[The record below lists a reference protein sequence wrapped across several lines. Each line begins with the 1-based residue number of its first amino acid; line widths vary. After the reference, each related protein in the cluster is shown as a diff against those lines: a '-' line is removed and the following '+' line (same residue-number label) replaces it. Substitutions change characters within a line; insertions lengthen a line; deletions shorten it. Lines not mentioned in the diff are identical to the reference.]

1 MSFEN
6 DLKMNNLYQ
15 KLKTDVSAW
24 RQQEYSCSYPV
35 ISTILSFNK
44 DYFLRQAQF
53 EALETYWYLR
63 LVKNTPNIFE
73 LYKEYFQGKEL
84 LKALGIFLSGED
96 LTDLLLERGG
106 IDSIFEKVKSDDTF
120 VKKYHLEALRE
131 TLTLP
136 YPSYILALA
145 MGAGKTILIAS
156 IISTEF
162 AMALEYQEKDSIFV
176 RNALVFAPGKTILGA
191 LKEIAD
197 TPYNKILPARF
208 YKSFVANVKFTYTRD
223 GEKDIPVIRGSS
235 FNIIVTNTEKIRLQ
249 KNSIPKSFLGTQL
262 SLGLEEAKELVA
274 NLRLQSITSLPHLA
288 VFSDEA
294 HHTYGQALAE
304 DLKRV
309 RQTINYISEKTNL
322 LAVVNTTGTPYFQRQ
337 LLRDVIYWY
346 GLSQGIEDGIL
357 KEVRGNII
365 AYKEVSE
372 EDFVIDIVK
381 DFFHEYRD
389 VRVNNGEY
397 AKLAIYFPQV
407 EDLDQ
412 AKPIVEQTLISLNLD
427 PSIVLPVH
435 NKSSEDI
442 KDLFDN
448 RINDPH
454 LPYRVFLLVN
464 KGTEGWNCLS
474 LFATA
479 LARKLSSSN
488 NFVLQA
494 ASRCLRQVNGNTKK
508 AKIYLSK
515 ANVSVLDR
523 QLQETFGEGLDDLN
537 RAKTDT
543 YPVKITLRKP
553 KIEPVVIR
561 KFIQKVVPEDNI
573 PATLKI
579 EKPKFDAVEGLEKT
593 IYTMSKTQRKGVL
606 VETDSEKLK
615 PRDVKID
622 LYKAAVLLAQTYR
635 LDSLEVYKLLNPL
648 YPDGDISAIDVELI
662 RLQLEKQV
670 VKYKIST
677 EIVEEALALI
687 KTSGFDKEVKDGKTS
702 YVTYIRVNKDKL
714 EKYVIDI
721 DTYKKR
727 AGQTPLFGFHY
738 DPYNFDSE
746 DERAF
751 FEQMLDKLDEDADNI
766 EDIYFTGALTDRQK
780 TDFVFEYKDNEGDW
794 HSYTPDFLIR
804 KKDGKSLIVEVKG
817 KPYRNEAAEKEMKR
831 LEIINSD
838 KIRYELLLLE
848 EGESVFSKVAP
859 ISAWIYEI

>member
-1 MSFEN
+1 MS
-6 DLKMNNLYQ
+6 NLYQ
-15 KLKTDVSAW
+15 QLKSDVINW
-24 RQQEYSCSYPV
+24 RQQGYLSSYPV
-35 ISTILSFNK
+35 IATILNFNK
-44 DYFLRQAQF
+44 NNFLRQAQF

-73 LYKEYFQGKEL
+73 LYKEYFQGKDL
-84 LKALGIFLSGED
+84 LKALGISLSEED
-96 LTDLLLERGG
+96 LTDLLLAGGG
-106 IDSIFEKVKSDDTF
+106 IDAIFEKVKTDNVF
-120 VKKYHLEALRE
+120 VKKYKLEALRE

-156 IISTEF
+156 IIATEF
-162 AMALEYQEKDSIFV
+162 AMALEYQEKDGIFV

-197 TPYNKILPARF
+197 TPYDKILPARF
-208 YKSFVANVKFTYTRD
+208 YKSFVTNVKFTYTRD

-235 FNIIVTNTEKIRLQ
+235 FNVIVTNTEKIRLQ

-357 KEVRGNII
+357 KEVRGNIV

-381 DFFHEYRD
+381 DFFQEYKD

-407 EDLDQ
+407 DDLDQ
-412 AKPIVEQTLISLNLD
+412 AKPIVEQTLISLKLD
-427 PSIVLPVH
+427 PSVVLPVH
-435 NKSSEDI
+435 NKSPEDI

-543 YPVKITLRKP
+543 YPVKITLK
-553 KIEPVVIR
+553 KLEIEPVII
-561 KFIQKVVPEDNI
+561 KKLIQKIVPEND
-573 PATLKI
+573 ASTTLKV
-579 EKPKFDAVEGLEKT
+579 EKPKSDAVEGLEKT
-593 IYTMSKTQRKGVL
+593 VYTMSKTQRKGVL
-606 VETDSEKLK
+606 VEVDSEKSK
-615 PRDVKID
+615 PRDVKVD
-622 LYKAAVLLAQTYR
+622 LYQAAVLLAHTYR
-635 LDSLEVYKLLNPL
+635 LDSLEIYKLLAPL
-648 YPDGDISAIDVELI
+648 YPDGEMSAVDLELV

-670 VKYKIST
+670 IKYKVTT
-677 EIVEEALALI
+677 ETIEEALALI
-687 KTSGFDKEVKDGKTS
+687 KTKGFEEEVEDGKTS
-702 YVTYIRVNKDKL
+702 YVTHIRVNKDNL
-714 EKYVIDI
+714 EKYVLDT
-721 DTYKKR
+721 DTYKKK
-727 AGQTPLFGFHY
+727 AGQMPLFGFHY

-751 FEQMLDKLDEDADNI
+751 FEQILDKLGEDPDNV
-766 EDIYFTGALTDRQK
+766 EDIYFTGALTDREK
-780 TDFVFEYKDNEGDW
+780 TDFAFEYKDNKGDW

-817 KPYRNEAAEKEMKR
+817 KPYRNEAAEKEMKQ
-831 LEIINSD
+831 LEAINPD
-838 KIRYELLLLE
+838 KIKYELLLLE
-848 EGESVFSKVAP
+848 EGESVFGKVTP
-859 ISAWIYEI
+859 VFNWIYQAQK